1 MFEITP
7 KEQLLK
13 NVRKGLVQPLPN
25 QYPLLNFE
33 KDVLKRQLLP
43 NDESFVKKW
52 VENGFFFQTYKGNY
66 DLVHQ
71 LTGIISQYQLGQ
83 LSIQEKPLMELFSE
97 NDIPYL
103 NIEKLDKSILC
114 GFSKLENTTNGICFS
129 SEVHPVKYFH
139 KASNIIFYGRSSQ
152 VEDPEN
158 NNFFSEVFMK
168 NELRIQ
174 VDISYF
180 KRFKSV
186 FLFLDENA

>member
-33 KDVLKRQLLP
+33 KDILKGQLLP

-52 VENGFFFQTYKGNY
+52 VECGFFFQAFKGNY

-71 LTGIISQYQLGQ
+71 LHSITSQYQLGQ
-83 LSIQEKPLMELFSE
+83 IAIQEKQMAELLSE
-97 NDIPYL
+97 NDIAHL
-103 NIEKLDKSILC
+103 GIEKLDKTILC

-139 KASNIIFYGRSSQ
+139 KASHIILYGRSSQ

-158 NNFFSEVFMK
+158 NHFYSEVFMK

-180 KRFKSV
+180 KSFRSV

>member
-33 KDVLKRQLLP
+33 KDILKRQLLP

-52 VENGFFFQTYKGNY
+52 VHTGFLFQTFRGNY

-71 LTGIISQYQLGQ
+71 IQSTASQYQLGQ
-83 LSIQEKPLMELFSE
+83 MAIQEKPLMELFSD

-103 NIEKLDKSILC
+103 GIENMDKTILC

-139 KASNIIFYGRSSQ
+139 RASHIVLYGRSSQ
-152 VEDPEN
+152 VDDPEN
-158 NNFFSEVFMK
+158 NHFYSEVFMK

-174 VDISYF
+174 LDISYF